1 MVNQKRRDNIY
12 WMFLEVYNIR
22 TEWFMNYFFKVLL
35 HLLDEVPLITFLKI

>member
-12 WMFLEVYNIR
+12 WMFLEVHNIR

-35 HLLDEVPLITFLKI
+35 HLLD